1 MEIAPG
7 VDAVELMGARGYVI
21 LEDRLTLIDAGLPGS
36 RVRLS
41 RHLGRIG
48 RSLAELERIICTHA
62 HPDHVGGVRE
72 LASEGVEV
80 LMHPADIAG
89 VQVSLGEAVRRPSR
103 GRLLAFVTPT
113 PARLTPV
120 ADGEVL
126 PVLGGLEVIHTPG
139 HTPGSI
145 CLFAPRE
152 RLLFVGDVLEARR
165 GRVTFA
171 SPIFSDDVSMAR
183 ASVQRLAALNVETIV
198 FGHYPPLRH
207 DARGVLEGLAAQA
220 ADGRGGASRWRR

>member
-1 MEIAPG
+1 MEIASG
-7 VDAVELMGARGYVI
+7 VDEVELLGARGYVI

-36 RVRLS
+36 RARLA

-72 LASEGVEV
+72 LASDGVEV
-80 LMHPADIAG
+80 LMHPADIAR

-103 GRLLAFVTPT
+103 GRLFAFVTPT

-145 CLFAPRE
+145 CLYAPRE

-171 SPIFSDDVSMAR
+171 SPFFSDDVRMAR